1 MADIDLQEF
10 GRLQAEVAGLRRDN
24 DRQLELLEKLTTEVA
39 GMRKDMAEATGGWRM
54 LMAMG
59 GVAAAA
65 GSALT
70 WVVQHFISRGA
81 P

>member
-1 MADIDLQEF
+1 MSDIDAQEF

-59 GVAAAA
+59 GGAAAA

-70 WVVQHFISRGA
+70 WAVQHLIGKGPA
-81 P
+81 